1 VPHGSFQKDCRHH
14 LRTASDI
21 ARSCGLDALGKRA
34 AIELRA
40 TGEHVRRSRR
50 PDNRLSP
57 QELNVARLAATGTTS
72 NEIAARLFLSP
83 RTVDTHLRNVFRKLG
98 IKSRR
103 QLRGNPALDA
113 DVTR

>member
-1 VPHGSFQKDCRHH
+1 MAQSAGF
-14 LRTASDI
+14 
-21 ARSCGLDALGKRA
+21 DALGKRA

-40 TGEHVRRSRR
+40 TGEHVKRSRR
-50 PDNRLSP
+50 PDNGLGP
-57 QELNVARLAATGTTS
+57 QELNVAQLAASGTTS

-83 RTVDTHLRNVFRKLG
+83 RTVDTHLRNTFRKLG

-103 QLRGNPALDA
+103 RLRGNPALDA